1 MTHTRRLAIRIGLIA
16 LTTLALS
23 ACETNPAKPQ
33 PAAAVPPLLP
43 AQAAPVSLVEMQHQ
57 LDLKA
62 MDLENTKT
70 MALIKFADQSGSDFA
85 KGLVSGMLGKS
96 GAASPPATA
105 QRASFAQMAMQQQA
119 QAADIDIRKAELAER
134 TSWFNKGLKVTD
146 RVLGFKMFSKG
157 LDQERYRIDQSNSQ
171 QRYLFGTL
179 RGTQQD
185 AYDFSQSA
193 YSLGADATLG
203 GVAAGRLPPPAAPAE
218 PAPAPAPAT
227 PAE

>member
-1 MTHTRRLAIRIGLIA
+1 MNRVSTFASRLALVA

-119 QAADIDIRKAELAER
+119 QAADIEIRKAELAER
-134 TSWFNKGLKVTD
+134 KSFWNKGLQVFD
-146 RVLGFKMFSKG
+146 RAVGYRMFSKG
-157 LDQERYRIDQSNSQ
+157 LEHQRYSLDASNSQ
-171 QRYLFGTL
+171 QRYLFDNL

-185 AYDFSQSA
+185 AYYFSQSA

>member
-1 MTHTRRLAIRIGLIA
+1 MNRVSTFASRLALVA

-62 MDLENTKT
+62 MDLENTRT

-134 TSWFNKGLKVTD
+134 TSWFNKGLQVTD
-146 RVLGFKMFSKG
+146 RVLGYRMFGKNLEHQRYS
-157 LDQERYRIDQSNSQ
+157 LDASNSQ
-171 QRYLFGTL
+171 QRYLFDSL

-185 AYDFSQSA
+185 AYGFSGTVLEHGPYVLPA
-193 YSLGADATLG
+193 GATDVPAST
-203 GVAAGRLPPPAAPAE
+203 PAAE
-218 PAPAPAPAT
+218 
-227 PAE
+227 